1 MKISEFIKNY
11 ISETSDIL
19 QKLDIISIYQVLQI
33 LLKIKEQKG
42 RIFFLGIGGG
52 AETASHATN
61 DFNKIAEI
69 STICL
74 SDNAGVLT
82 ALANDEGWES
92 IFRRQLEMHK
102 LNQNDCI
109 FIYSVSGGNEN
120 VSSNIISAI
129 NYAKNIGAKIVG
141 VVGKEDGATAKN
153 ADACVITPCPNPENR
168 TPHTEDFQLVID
180 HLLSNI
186 ISQISKG
193 TVENA

>member
-1 MKISEFIKNY
+1 MKINDYIKNY

-19 QKLDIISIYQVLQI
+19 QKLDAISIYRVLDI
-33 LLKIKEQKG
+33 LLKVKEQKA
-42 RIFFLGIGGG
+42 RIFFVGIGGG
-52 AETASHATN
+52 AETAAHATN

-74 SDNAGVLT
+74 SDNVGVLT

-102 LNQNDCI
+102 LNSNDCI

-120 VSSNIISAI
+120 VSGNIVSAI
-129 NYAKNIGAKIVG
+129 SYAKNAGAKIVG

-153 ADACVITPCPNPENR
+153 ADACIVVSCPNLDNR

-180 HLLSNI
+180 HLLANL

-193 TVENA
+193 NVEK